1 MNKYDLEKTLKELGR
16 RIAELRESRGLIV
29 IPINLASDSEVIWP
43 PFPKQFGHPV
53 S

>member
-1 MNKYDLEKTLKELGR
+1 MGESKVLEHFLEEL
-16 RIAELRESRGLIV
+16 V